1 MVRLTG
7 AELSIQGDA
16 PKDFVRLREQEPGTV
31 SSGRRRRRISRRT
44 SKWRPYIA
52 KQTIDDAIAGRF
64 PEEHANIMR
73 RLVEMISFD
82 ALVGNNDRHPANWG
96 IVVELK
102 GARAPRFSPV
112 FDTARGLFWNYTEHI
127 VSKTLANPKMLESY
141 IGRSAPQIGWDDMG
155 KVSHFDLVQPIAENH
170 PQYRDCLAKY
180 AAPGFVDNAGASWR
194 ASLTQ

>member
-102 GARAPRFSPV
+102 GARAPRF
-112 FDTARGLFWNYTEHI
+112 
-127 VSKTLANPKMLESY
+127 
-141 IGRSAPQIGWDDMG
+141 
-155 KVSHFDLVQPIAENH
+155 
-170 PQYRDCLAKY
+170 
-180 AAPGFVDNAGASWR
+180 
-194 ASLTQ
+194 